1 MKASL
6 QGKLDKLADRFEELA
21 GLLSDP
27 DVISNQNQ
35 FRDLSR
41 EYAEIDPVVKCYRQ
55 YQQAVEDHGAAKAM
69 QDDSDADMREM
80 GAEEARDAQERMEA
94 LASEDRK
101 STRLNSSHN

>member
-27 DVISNQNQ
+27 DVIGNQNQ

-41 EYAEIDPVVKCYRQ
+41 EYAEIDPVVKCY
-55 YQQAVEDHGAAKAM
+55 QAYLQAADNRICAKW
-69 QDDSDADMREM
+69 
-80 GAEEARDAQERMEA
+80 ARKKPVMPRRAWRS
-94 LASEDRK
+94 LPKNCR
-101 STRLNSSHN
+101 N

>member
-41 EYAEIDPVVKCYRQ
+41 EYAEIDPVV
-55 YQQAVEDHGAAKAM
+55 
-69 QDDSDADMREM
+69 
-80 GAEEARDAQERMEA
+80 
-94 LASEDRK
+94 
-101 STRLNSSHN
+101 